1 MSANQKE
8 ERSEILFKQF
18 EMELFQS
25 KWENVVDYNLSESG
39 VNPLSVDELLKMG
52 SFDREEFFSTKLLY
66 PQTNGII
73 ELRENIAAL
82 YPEATIDNVLVTVG
96 CAQANYFAFQAL
108 LKPGDELVVM
118 LPNYMQLPGLA
129 HNYGIDVKPFYLKE
143 EKGWAPDLN
152 QLEEVVSEET
162 KCIAVCNPNN
172 PTGYILTEEEMKGII
187 PVARSAGSWLL
198 CDEVYTGA
206 ERLGKEAATFWGQ
219 YEKVITTN
227 SLSKAYGLPGLRI
240 GWVIGPSK
248 IIGKIDS
255 LRAYTTIS
263 ATMLGNKLAALAL
276 SPTVRPKLLKR
287 TRTYIKDGFSVF
299 QRWIKEQN
307 DVFTMVDPQAGAFG
321 FPSYE
326 LDIRPLDL
334 VDRLVQ
340 EKSVLVVA
348 GSHFGLQ
355 EPYLRISF
363 GLPEDELRAGLSRIS
378 QLVEEVRK

>member
-1 MSANQKE
+1 MSTNRRKE
-8 ERSEILFKQF
+8 YFGTSFRRF
-18 EMELFQS
+18 EMEDFQA
-25 KWENVVDYNLSESG
+25 KWFQVVDYDLSESG

-52 SFDREEFFSTKLLY
+52 SFDREEFFSTKLDY
-66 PQTNGII
+66 PATKGSR
-73 ELRENIAAL
+73 ELRGNIAAL

-96 CAQANYFAFQAL
+96 CIQANYYAFQAL
-108 LKPGDELVVM
+108 LNPGDELVVM

-129 HNYGIDVKPFYLKE
+129 HNYGVDVKPFYLKE

-152 QLEEVVSEET
+152 QLEELVSEET

-172 PTGYILTEEEMKGII
+172 PTGYILTEEEMDGIVQ
-187 PVARSAGSWLL
+187 VARSTGTWLL
-198 CDEVYTGA
+198 CDEVYKGA
-206 ERLGKEAATFWGQ
+206 ERSGKEATFWGR
-219 YEKVITTN
+219 YEKVITT
-227 SLSKAYGLPGLRI
+227 SSMSKAYGLPGLRI
-240 GWVIGPSK
+240 GWVIGPSEV
-248 IIGKIDS
+248 IDKIDAQH
-255 LRAYTTIS
+255 AYVTIS
-263 ATMLGNKLAALAL
+263 AAILAMKLATMAL

-287 TRTYIKDGFSVF
+287 TRKYIEGGLSVF

-326 LDIRPLDL
+326 LDICSLDL
-334 VDRLVQ
+334 VNRLVQ

-348 GSHFGLQ
+348 GSHFGLD

-363 GLPEDELRAGLSRIS
+363 GLPEDELRAGMSRIS